1 MEGTVKWYNMRK
13 GYGFIQGE
21 DGNDYFVHFSALDG
35 AMLREGDKVSFQ
47 AADTDKGKQAQKVKL
62 LQKGSERGR
71 ERKDSGEEQNVEIND
86 DGDDDSGSDENGEE
100 GSDGDFDDEE
110 NSEEES
116 SEEE

>member
-47 AADTDKGKQAQKVKL
+47 AADTEKGKQAQKVKL

-71 ERKDSGEEQNVEIND
+71 ERKESREERNDNGD
-86 DGDDDSGSDENGEE
+86 DGNGSDENGDE
-100 GSDGDFDDEE
+100 GSDDDFDGEDD
-110 NSEEES
+110 SKEES

>member
-47 AADTDKGKQAQKVKL
+47 AADTEKGKQAQKVKL

-71 ERKDSGEEQNVEIND
+71 ERKESREERNDNGD
-86 DGDDDSGSDENGEE
+86 DGNGSDENGDE
-100 GSDGDFDDEE
+100 GSDDDFD
-110 NSEEES
+110 
-116 SEEE
+116 